1 LQVGELGQLVK
12 KVLVFLEPGFQM
24 GGDVLRRSKGRPNGD
39 KAPSGWLAIAA
50 PNRWPQVSQ
59 VGRGCLR
66 QRPIDAC
73 LALVGADPGVGCD
86 RAGDGVV
93 GTARFWRGTKDV
105 EVIQEGGQGGGGRQ
119 HLRRCCKGAVL
130 G

>member
-1 LQVGELGQLVK
+1 
-12 KVLVFLEPGFQM
+12 M
-24 GGDVLRRSKGRPNGD
+24 GRDVLRRSEGRPNGD

-50 PNRWPQVSQ
+50 PNRGPQVNQ

-66 QRPIDAC
+66 QGPIDAS
-73 LALVGADPGVGCD
+73 LALVSADPSVGRD
-86 RAGDGVV
+86 RSGDCVV
-93 GTARFWRGTKDV
+93 GTARFWRGAKDV

-119 HLRRCCKGAVL
+119 HLRRCCKGTML